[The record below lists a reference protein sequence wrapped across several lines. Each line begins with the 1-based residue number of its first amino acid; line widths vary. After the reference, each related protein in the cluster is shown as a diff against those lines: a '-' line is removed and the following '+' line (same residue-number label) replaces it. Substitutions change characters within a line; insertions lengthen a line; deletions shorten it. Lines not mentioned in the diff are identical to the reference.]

1 MRKPVSFPS
10 KTRYNASI
18 TQAGT
23 VCGKHLRKIP
33 VWCRHFLSLF
43 MLLQCSVLFA
53 QSDGLPR
60 GAYQL
65 PYTRYESENA
75 ALDGGATLQQ
85 SPQFIQTDIASEAS
99 DQKYVSLTANGASIE
114 WTLTQAAQGVN
125 LRFTLP
131 DDNTGAGRTGTLGL
145 YVNGT
150 KVRTINL
157 SSYWAYQY
165 FPAADPVQTPGGKTF
180 MRFDEVHFRL
190 DNPLNAG
197 DKLSI
202 RKDNSDNITYGVDFV
217 ELEPVPAALTQP
229 ANFLSVT
236 DYGAVANDQTDD
248 LAAFNACIAAA
259 SSQGK
264 HVYIPA
270 GRFMLSD
277 KVALNVSNM
286 KIQGAGIWYT
296 EVYFSTDRQ
305 FYGGFMGRASNV
317 EISNFTLSTI
327 NNDRLKYDEP
337 NPRLP
342 GEMYKTYKGFMGTY
356 GTGSRIHDIWV
367 EHFECGFW
375 IAGYDAPYPID
386 ITRDLIISKCRIRNN
401 YADGVN
407 FCQGTSG
414 SVVEQS
420 SIRNNGDDGLA
431 VWPANVAGNNE
442 TCRNNIFRYN
452 TIENNWRAG
461 SIALFGGTGHEIHHN
476 YIKDGVGGSAIR
488 FTNDFPGFTFE
499 YPGDLIKVYE
509 NTITGCGTSYDL
521 WDQKRGAIEFYA
533 GGSGIF
539 NMQFDNNTILRSQRD
554 GIQIYG
560 NNLHHLVFNNTTID
574 GTGLD
579 PVVRDVPADV
589 YGGFGL
595 YVQAGSTT
603 ATFNNLTVTNA
614 ESGAYINKNTNF
626 QLIIQNI
633 NIPVSGVAIKPANDT
648 TLTEGQILQLSAEIT
663 PSDATN
669 KNVTWTSSNPSVAS
683 VDASGKVTALGIGVA
698 NITVTTASGNF
709 SATRK
714 VTILPGINVVATI
727 PNASENGTAGRFTVS
742 TSSLSQNVSVK
753 YTVSGTASAGDYTAS
768 PALSGSIT
776 LTPAQPSAVINIT
789 PVNDA
794 IFEGPETLRLTLQKD
809 AAYKL
814 GGDTIATVTIADND
828 NPPCVSPVVAQVSGT
843 APVIDN
849 TIDAAW
855 AIAPVRS
862 ISNVVLG
869 GLPSDYAGKWRAMY
883 DNTNLYLLVEV
894 NDATRISDSGASW
907 WEDDVVE
914 IFLDGD
920 NSKSTA
926 YDGANDFQLGF
937 RWNDNTVHT
946 GSNSATRT
954 TGINFRQYATATGY
968 NLEVAIPWSTIGTT
982 PSVGKPIGLDVQID
996 DDDNNGTRDA
1006 QIASFATNTTA
1017 FSNPS
1022 VFGTVYLTTCSG
1034 TPNQPPVVNAGAD
1047 QTLAANTTSVTLQG
1061 TGSDPEG
1068 NAVTYSWS
1076 KVSGPAVTFSS
1087 TTVAAP
1093 VVSGLTNGS
1102 TYVFQLTVSD
1112 GTLTSSDQVQ
1122 IVVGTVTDPNQ
1133 PGTIQARPAA
1143 GTITVNGSL
1152 SESSWNL
1159 SQTISKVTTGTA
1171 NNTATFGVLW
1181 DANNLYIGVRVLD
1194 GSLYS
1199 DSPDAWD
1206 NDAVEIFIDANN
1218 NKLST
1223 FDGRDNQFIKVY
1235 NSSSL
1240 FTKVSVTG
1248 VQHAYAAISGGYTIE
1263 MAIPWS
1269 QLGITPA
1276 AGVSIGFDVGYDDDD
1291 NGGARD
1297 GQAVWYGS
1305 LYNYENTSAYGT
1317 VILANASS
1325 AALAA
1330 TAVDESVLNTKAPAV
1345 QILPNPAV
1353 DGQAKVLI
1361 SNYTG
1366 QGHLFIY
1373 DLNGKQVYA
1382 AKAQS
1387 EVRLNLPQLP
1397 KGVYVVKFVY
1407 GGKAIT
1413 KKLLIQ

>member
-10 KTRYNASI
+10 KARSSASI
-18 TQAGT
+18 TQAGPARF
-23 VCGKHLRKIP
+23 KHLRKVP
-33 VWCRHFLSLF
+33 GWCRYLPF
-43 MLLQCSVLFA
+43 MLLLMLSMASFA

-65 PYTRYESENA
+65 PYTRYEAENA
-75 ALDGGATLQQ
+75 TLDGGAALQQ

-99 DQKYVSLTANGASIE
+99 DQKYVSLSSNNASIE
-114 WTLTQAAQGVN
+114 WTLTQGAQGVA
-125 LRFTLP
+125 LRFTMP
-131 DDNTGAGRTGTLGL
+131 DDNTGAGRSGSLGL

-165 FPAADPVQTPGGKTF
+165 FPQADPVQTPGGKTF

-202 RKDNSDNITYGVDFV
+202 RKDNGDAITYGVDFI
-217 ELEPVPAALTQP
+217 ELEPVPAALSQP
-229 ANFLSVT
+229 ANYLSVT

-248 LAAFNACIAAA
+248 FAAFNACIAAA
-259 SSQGK
+259 SAQGK

-277 KVALNVSNM
+277 KVALNVTNM

-296 EVYFSTDRQ
+296 EVYFSTDKQ
-305 FYGGFMGRASNV
+305 FWGGFMGRASNV
-317 EISNFTLSTI
+317 EISHFTLSTI

-375 IAGYDAPYPID
+375 IAGYDPPYPID
-386 ITRDLIISKCRIRNN
+386 VTRDLVISKCRIRNN

-407 FCQGTSG
+407 FCQGTSN

-420 SIRNNGDDGLA
+420 SVRNNGDDGLA

-499 YPGDLIKVYE
+499 YPGDVIKVYE
-509 NTITGCGTSYDL
+509 NTMTGCGTSYDL
-521 WDQKRGAIEFYA
+521 WDQKRGSIEFYA

-554 GIQIYG
+554 AIQIYG

-579 PVVRDVPADV
+579 PVVRNVPADV

-595 YVQAGSTT
+595 YVQAGSQT

-614 ESGAYINKNTNF
+614 ESGAYINRNTSF

-633 NIPVSGVAIKPANDT
+633 NIPVSGVTIKPANDT
-648 TLTEGQILQLSAEIT
+648 TLTEGQTLQLSADII
-663 PSDATN
+663 PVDATN
-669 KNVTWTSSNPSVAS
+669 KNVTWSSSNPSVAS
-683 VDASGKVTALGIGVA
+683 VDASGKVTALGFGTA

-709 SATRK
+709 TATRK
-714 VTILPGINVVATI
+714 VSILPGVNVLATI
-727 PNASENGTAGRFTVS
+727 PNASESGTAGRFTIS
-742 TSSLSQNVSVK
+742 TSSLSQSINVK
-753 YTVSGTASAGDYTAS
+753 YTIAGTASSGDYTSS
-768 PALSGSIT
+768 PALSGTIT

-794 IFEGPETLRLTLQKD
+794 VFEGPETVRLTLQKD
-809 AAYKL
+809 ASYNL
-814 GGDTIATVTIADND
+814 GGDTVAVITIADND
-828 NPPCVSPVVAQVSGT
+828 NPPCVSPVIAQVSGT
-843 APVIDN
+843 APVIDA
-849 TIDAAW
+849 TIDGAW
-855 AIAPVRS
+855 AIAPVRN

-869 GLPSDYAGKWRAMY
+869 SLPSDYAGKWRAMY

-894 NDATRISDSGASW
+894 NDATRISDSGGSW

-914 IFLDGD
+914 IFIDGD
-920 NSKSTA
+920 NSKGAA
-926 YDGANDFQLGF
+926 YDGLNDFQLGF
-937 RWNDNTVHT
+937 RWNDNVVHT
-946 GSNSATRT
+946 GGNSATRT
-954 TGINFRQYATATGY
+954 TGINFSQYATATGY
-968 NLEVAIPWSTIGTT
+968 NLEVAIPWATIGTT
-982 PSVGKPIGLDVQID
+982 ASLGKPIGLEVQID

-1017 FSNPS
+1017 FSNPA

-1034 TPNQPPVVNAGAD
+1034 PVNQPPVANAGAD
-1047 QTLAANTTSVTLQG
+1047 RTLAANTTTVTLQG

-1068 NAVTYSWS
+1068 NAVTYSWT
-1076 KVSGPAVTFSS
+1076 KVSGPAVTISNS
-1087 TTVAAP
+1087 AIAAP

-1112 GTLTSSDQVQ
+1112 GSLTASDQVQ
-1122 IVVGTVTDPNQ
+1122 ITVNTVTDPNQ
-1133 PGTIQARPAA
+1133 PGTIQARPTS

-1159 SQTISKVTTGTA
+1159 SQTISKVTTGSP

-1194 GSLYS
+1194 ASLYS
-1199 DSPDAWD
+1199 DSPDPWD

-1218 NKLST
+1218 NKLSV
-1223 FDGRDNQFIKVY
+1223 FDGSDNQLIKAY

-1240 FTKVSVTG
+1240 FTKVAVTG
-1248 VQHAYAAISGGYTIE
+1248 VQHAYAAIAGGYSVEIS
-1263 MAIPWS
+1263 IPWS

-1276 AGVSIGFDVGYDDDD
+1276 AGVSFGFDAGYDDDD

-1297 GQAVWYGS
+1297 GQAVWFGT
-1305 LYNYENTSAYGT
+1305 LFNYENTSGYGT
-1317 VILANASS
+1317 VILANA
-1325 AALAA
+1325 AAAA
-1330 TAVDESVLNTKAPAV
+1330 TTTAVKNGAVVAEKAPEIR
-1345 QILPNPAV
+1345 ILPNPAT
-1353 DGQAKVLI
+1353 DGQAKIMI
-1361 SNYTG
+1361 SNHSGKGYV
-1366 QGHLFIY
+1366 FVY
-1373 DLNGKQVYA
+1373 DLNGNQVYTA
-1382 AKAQS
+1382 RAQA

-1397 KGVYVVKFVY
+1397 KGVYVVKYVS
-1407 GGKAIT
+1407 GEKVIT